1 MAPNSV
7 GHSRLDLDEALAPI
21 ALQGPPCRA
30 PGQRRGDGVIGRI
43 SRGNDQAIIVAGRLS
58 RPQM

>member
-21 ALQGPPCRA
+21 ALQGHPAA
-30 PGQRRGDGVIGRI
+30 PLGSVEAMA
-43 SRGNDQAIIVAGRLS
+43 S
-58 RPQM
+58 